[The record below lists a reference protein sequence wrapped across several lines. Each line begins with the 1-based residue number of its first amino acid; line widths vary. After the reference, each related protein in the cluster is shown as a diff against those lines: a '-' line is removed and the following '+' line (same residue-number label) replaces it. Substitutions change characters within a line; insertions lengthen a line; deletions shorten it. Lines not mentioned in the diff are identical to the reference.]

1 MVVDYIELGKRI
13 KKIRKSKGITQEQ
26 LAENIGLSTQ
36 YISNLETAKSK
47 GSLETI
53 VKIANIF
60 EVSVDEL
67 LCDSVKKSRD
77 FQLNDITME
86 MRDCTNKEM
95 KMILKG
101 GMREQTDSRMC

>member
-26 LAENIGLSTQ
+26 ENIGLSTQ

-95 KMILKG
+95 KMILKVVKALKG
-101 GMREQTDSRMC
+101 GMRE